1 MAYIGRQPSYGA
13 FEKQDITPDGSTTT
27 FSLTYTVGSSSS
39 ILVSVAGVVQE
50 PEVGYTISG
59 GGVNL
64 VFTAAPAAVDN
75 VFVVYLGFARDVAQL
90 NSGAIT
96 TQTELAERAASN
108 DYFLVYDSSTTS
120 LKKIQTQYITSPSVS
135 RTATGDGSTTD
146 FTVTDGVTV
155 AQCLVSINGVIQTPT
170 TEYTISG
177 TTLTFGT
184 APEASDAIQIR
195 ELPA

>member
-1 MAYIGRQPSYGA
+1 MITINQQGRYR
-13 FEKQDITPDGSTTT
+13 ENCR
-27 FSLTYTVGSSSS
+27 FSVVGHED
-39 ILVSVAGVVQE
+39 L
-50 PEVGYTISG
+50 P
-59 GGVNL
+59 
-64 VFTAAPAAVDN
+64 FDM
-75 VFVVYLGFARDVAQL
+75 FAKL
-90 NSGAIT
+90 T
-96 TQTELAERAASN
+96 TQRIRFNFLWFAMS
-108 DYFLVYDSSTTS
+108 DFFLVYDSSAS
-120 LKKIQTQYITSPSVS
+120 QLKKIQTQYITSPSVS

-184 APEASDAIQIR
+184 APEASDVIQIR